1 MIVIPSGRNPF
12 EVAILLACV
21 MFGLTGLFA
30 YDEVATNSLR
40 AFPELWGK
48 VFLGSLVVGAGV
60 ALVGIA
66 RSNLVGLFQERSGLV
81 VLIGACSSYALWALG
96 ANGPRGIGFAL
107 LMFSIAGASAARIR
121 EIHKGRDLAK
131 KYSGDA

>member
-1 MIVIPSGRNPF
+1 MIPSGRNPF
-12 EVAILLACV
+12 EIAILFACA
-21 MFGLTGLFA
+21 MYGLTGLVA
-30 YDEVATNSLR
+30 YDEVATSSLR
-40 AFPELWGK
+40 TFPEFWGK
-48 VFLGSLVVGAGV
+48 VFLASLLLGASV

-66 RSNLVGLFQERSGLV
+66 RSTLVGLFQERSGLV

-121 EIHKGRDLAK
+121 EIHKGRDLARRLT
-131 KYSGDA
+131 GDA